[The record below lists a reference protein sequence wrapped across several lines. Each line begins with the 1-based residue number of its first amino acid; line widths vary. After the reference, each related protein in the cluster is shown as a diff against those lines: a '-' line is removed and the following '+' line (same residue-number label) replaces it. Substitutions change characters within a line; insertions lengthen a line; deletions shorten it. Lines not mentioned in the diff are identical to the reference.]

1 MDAPIDLYEK
11 LHVFEDNKELLEF
24 TLEYYN
30 IPMWL
35 LVRTHIMIECINK
48 RIGVYSKVKNRN
60 LIIRKNECKEMT
72 VKNPML
78 SLPKEIVYAGFPNTY
93 MLEHEEGKF
102 YDERIM
108 PYVKISK
115 NSSMLVSVLTN
126 DKFEYDYPN
135 WKSDYFIHYLAHR
148 KENIYENDVQKI
160 EEFVKYIKEKLPFE
174 INNNI
179 IKMIFNTVIYY
190 SKSLPGYVETWKL
203 YLKIV
208 KPKLVV
214 ICECCYMGVSAV
226 GLTLACK
233 DLKIPTAEIQH
244 ASEAKTSL
252 AHYWGDEI
260 MRNRNCKRVFPDYF
274 LTFGK
279 YWNDYIH
286 LPSKKVVVGTHRKYN
301 IEIQNKNINENVLI
315 CLSINCKQY
324 INVVEH
330 IVANTGLETN
340 IYLRLHPLENTENNK
355 LIFKKYNQN
364 DRFEFANDKNL
375 EYYFD
380 NCKYIISSGS
390 TVIYEALT
398 CGKIVFVP
406 KDQSYNHSGMD
417 IIKDKIYSFETIQQ
431 FKKLWDKR
439 ATFPM
444 KVYNDFYEMDY
455 ERLYTEFIKK
465 VTKKQK
471 KLKSRKR
478 VYE

>member
-1 MDAPIDLYEK
+1 
-11 LHVFEDNKELLEF
+11 
-24 TLEYYN
+24 
-30 IPMWL
+30 
-35 LVRTHIMIECINK
+35 
-48 RIGVYSKVKNRN
+48 
-60 LIIRKNECKEMT
+60 
-72 VKNPML
+72 
-78 SLPKEIVYAGFPNTY
+78 
-93 MLEHEEGKF
+93 
-102 YDERIM
+102 
-108 PYVKISK
+108 
-115 NSSMLVSVLTN
+115 
-126 DKFEYDYPN
+126 
-135 WKSDYFIHYLAHR
+135 
-148 KENIYENDVQKI
+148 
-160 EEFVKYIKEKLPFE
+160 
-174 INNNI
+174 
-179 IKMIFNTVIYY
+179 
-190 SKSLPGYVETWKL
+190 
-203 YLKIV
+203 
-208 KPKLVV
+208 
-214 ICECCYMGVSAV
+214 MGVSAV

-244 ASEAKTSL
+244 ASVAKTSL

-260 MRNRNCKRVFPDYF
+260 MRNRNCKRLFPDYF

-315 CLSINCKQY
+315 CLSINCRQY
-324 INVVEH
+324 INVVEY
-330 IVANTGLETN
+330 IVANTGLETK
-340 IYLRLHPLENTENNK
+340 IYLRFHPLGNTENNK

-375 EYYFD
+375 EYYFE
-380 NCKYIISSGS
+380 NCKYMISSGS

-406 KDQSYNHSGMD
+406 KDQIYNYCGMD
-417 IIKDKIYSFETIQQ
+417 TVKDKIYSFETIQQ

-471 KLKSRKR
+471 KLKGRKR